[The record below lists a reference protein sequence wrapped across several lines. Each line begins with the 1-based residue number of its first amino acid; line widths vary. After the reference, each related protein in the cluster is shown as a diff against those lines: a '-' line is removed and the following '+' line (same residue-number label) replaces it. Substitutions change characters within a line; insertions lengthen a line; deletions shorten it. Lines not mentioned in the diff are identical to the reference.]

1 MADCEAYLKV
11 LARLDDFARVLG
23 ASGFEEVLQFPFADF
38 VKVLDLSAELYRF
51 ILVMALLTNE
61 ILACRE
67 KVHLSQAS

>member
-11 LARLDDFARVLG
+11 LARLDDFARGLG
-23 ASGFEEVLQFPFADF
+23 ARDFEEVLQFPFGDL
-38 VKVLDLSAELYRF
+38 VKVLDASTELFRF